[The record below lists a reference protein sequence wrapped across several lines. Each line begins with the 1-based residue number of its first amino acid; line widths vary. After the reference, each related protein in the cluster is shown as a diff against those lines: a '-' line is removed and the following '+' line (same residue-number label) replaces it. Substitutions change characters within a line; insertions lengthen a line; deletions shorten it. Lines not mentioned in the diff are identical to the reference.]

1 MRESLRAK
9 AIQEASK
16 KGLPVDFVDYLVGQD
31 ETSTM
36 NNLNSFSEAWTKAIQ
51 SQVEEKLKKTGIQP
65 QPSDVVPKDG
75 PLTREQ
81 VAKMTPEQ
89 INEIFEKN
97 PERLKNLK

>member
-1 MRESLRAK
+1 
-9 AIQEASK
+9 
-16 KGLPVDFVDYLVGQD
+16 
-31 ETSTM
+31 
-36 NNLNSFSEAWTKAIQ
+36 
-51 SQVEEKLKKTGIQP
+51 
-65 QPSDVVPKDG
+65 VVPKDG